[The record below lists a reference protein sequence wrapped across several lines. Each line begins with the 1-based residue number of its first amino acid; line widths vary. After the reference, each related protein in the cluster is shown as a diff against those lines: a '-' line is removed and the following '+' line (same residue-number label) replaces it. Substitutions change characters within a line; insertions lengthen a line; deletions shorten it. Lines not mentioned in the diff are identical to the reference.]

1 MCPVGVDTGGYW
13 RTLVFEK
20 EGAVQLWMLVGLV
33 VDGPDQLARLLDQ
46 RPILARYL
54 ALLVLAGPNPP
65 TVGELAERLD
75 SKPSPATVANELRRL
90 RHALGEDLLARLDPR
105 SVIPTADKPVR
116 LRLEPDLVDL
126 GRVRQCHALARQLLP
141 TQPEAAVHQVRM
153 ALSEWSTSEDV
164 ATTRTAYPLS
174 DEYIRERLEEERRSV
189 RLTYG
194 EALLCLGHVDEAEA
208 EFLAARATRQELSE
222 ILARPSCWGLDVGS
236 RRRILSCGRADLA
249 VKGRPD
255 VDASPTA
262 SARRTRALIGLL
274 QVDAGSGLGYQA
286 PAALVEH
293 VRAFLSSSDRVFVL
307 EGSLGLGKTSFC
319 LCLPDH
325 VPDGIVCQLHT
336 VPGFDPTR
344 ETLAAAVLRY
354 ADVPSDAADP
364 IADLERLLSTG
375 SSEWLFIIDGISSV
389 EEWHSLCRDLERI
402 LFRIDSP
409 RIKFFVTRRP
419 LPGAC
424 VSRYPLLSA
433 TLFRSTQQMDGP
445 SWELTPWTDNEAKA
459 KWDALPLPSC
469 MPYRG
474 FSPGLQRL
482 LRVPLYMR
490 LIGQN
495 LCEPPADIAT
505 VQSSYQMIEIC
516 VRAAL
521 NRVGA
526 DPNLAFA
533 ALRQL
538 ASEQYDGSFRR
549 TTTHSLRSFISPGE
563 EAALEA
569 GLLVSREGI
578 NDRHIVFAHDAIP
591 EFVLATSIVDETI
604 SFSDFPPGAACS
616 LNAITEAAATSA
628 LAASILRLVLFGLYH
643 RDPALLRRL
652 VLNPPHQSNIILAAA
667 VDNSADLPDLLP
679 PEHIARL
686 IRYAAEEHDVALA
699 ERLLNSQAAL
709 RAPELGQLLAHL
721 LRSLGSDIWPSI
733 RALVEIPTVIDSL
746 LDGLLQ
752 DIDLRNPQEARL
764 ASHLLARALLKGRS
778 LHHLADA
785 IQTHSQW
792 QVRAALPEALAR
804 LGASGADIVAH
815 CRAAL
820 FSDPDYKVRAA
831 AAAAAVPRLQEH
843 LDCLNRMLSDP
854 NWHVRGAALRALVEW
869 TPAARSQAVALLHTD
884 VWRPAPLD
892 TRIVWWE
899 VALLMDSTLALDSEE
914 DEACVRA
921 VFRLLR
927 TATDTLPLPL
937 TTRLAGFAQR
947 SASWCLRQ
955 EAERFNGPRADAFGG
970 RSRDRAEV
978 SARFRRLR
986 GRRVLQV
993 ALDSLD
999 RRQAVDI
1006 AAALTEA
1013 EVPLLEVGDP
1023 LVKRYGASIIEE
1035 VKSTAPNTVIVSEM
1049 MSADWSR
1056 DQVELAAF
1064 YGADVVLLIGPA
1076 SVLAVRA
1083 AVEAARRYG
1092 VALVIDVPHG
1102 RYSDMWVKSMEE
1114 CGVDG
1119 FVLTGNIDLGTSG
1132 PFIGESA
1139 ENLRRWTELPIGVS
1153 GGFDLPDILTA
1164 LDYDLD
1170 ILIVGRGVVD
1180 AIDPQSAALALMDQL
1195 AKTPSPW
1202 IEAPL

>member
-1 MCPVGVDTGGYW
+1 V
-13 RTLVFEK
+13 E
-20 EGAVQLWMLVGLV
+20 LWMLAGLV
-33 VDGPDQLARLLDQ
+33 VDGPDQLTRLLGQ

-75 SKPSPATVANELRRL
+75 SKPSPTTVANELRRL

-105 SVIPTADKPVR
+105 STIPTADKPVR
-116 LRLEPDLVDL
+116 LRLEPDSVDL
-126 GRVRQCHALARQLLP
+126 GRVRQRHALARQLLP
-141 TQPEAAVHQVRM
+141 TQPEAAVNEVRA
-153 ALSEWSTSEDV
+153 ALAEWATSEDV
-164 ATTRTAYPLS
+164 AAVRGAYPLP
-174 DEYIRERLEEERRSV
+174 DEYLRERLEEERRSV

-194 EALLCLGHVDEAEA
+194 EALLCLGDVDEAEA
-208 EFLAARATRQELSE
+208 EFLAARATRQELGKL
-222 ILARPSCWGLDVGS
+222 LARPSCSGLDVRI
-236 RRRILSCGRADLA
+236 RRRILSYGRAGSA
-249 VKGRPD
+249 AEGEPD
-255 VDASPTA
+255 VDAPAAA
-262 SARRTRALIGLL
+262 SARRTRALIDLL
-274 QVDAGSGLGYQA
+274 QVDAGAGLGYEA
-286 PAALVEH
+286 PVALVEH
-293 VRAFLSSSDRVFVL
+293 VQAFLSSSDRVFVL
-307 EGSLGLGKTSFC
+307 QGGLGLGKTSFC
-319 LCLPDH
+319 LYLPGH
-325 VPDGIVCQLHT
+325 VPDGMVCQLHT

-344 ETLAAAVLRY
+344 ETLAATILRY
-354 ADVPSDAADP
+354 ADVLLHTADAV
-364 IADLERLLSTG
+364 ADLERLLSTG
-375 SSEWLFIIDGISSV
+375 SSEWLIIIDGISIL
-389 EEWHSLCRDLERI
+389 EEWHNLCRDLERI

-419 LPGAC
+419 LPGTY
-424 VSRYPLLSA
+424 VSQYPLLSA
-433 TLFRSTQQMDGP
+433 TLSRPTQQANRP
-445 SWELTPWTDNEAKA
+445 SWELTPWTDDETKA
-459 KWDALPLPSC
+459 KWDALPLPSG

-474 FSPGLQRL
+474 FSPSLQRL
-482 LRVPLYMR
+482 LQVPLYMR
-490 LIGQN
+490 LIAQN
-495 LCEPPADIAT
+495 LCGPPAGIAT

-516 VRAAL
+516 VHAAL

-526 DPNLAFA
+526 DPNLVLAT
-533 ALRQL
+533 LRQL
-538 ASEQYDGSFRR
+538 ASEQYDRSFRR
-549 TTTHSLRSFISPGE
+549 TATHSLRSFISPGE

-578 NDRHIVFAHDAIP
+578 NDRHIVFTHDAIP
-591 EFVLATSIVDETI
+591 EFILATSIVDETI

-616 LNAITEAAATSA
+616 LNALTEAAATSA

-643 RDPALLRRL
+643 RNPVLLRRL
-652 VLNPPHQSNIILAAA
+652 VLNPPYQSNVILTAA

-686 IRYAAEEHDVALA
+686 IRYAAEEDDVALA
-699 ERLLNSQAAL
+699 ERLLNSHAAL
-709 RAPELGQLLAHL
+709 RAPELGQLLTHL

-733 RALVEIPTVIDSL
+733 RALVEIPTVMDSL
-746 LDGLLQ
+746 LDSLLQ

-792 QVRAALPEALAR
+792 QVRAALPEALSR
-804 LGASGADIVAH
+804 LGASGSDIIAH

-843 LDCLNRMLSDP
+843 LDCLDRMLSDP
-854 NWHVRGAALRALVEW
+854 NWHVRGAALRALVDW
-869 TPAARSQAVALLHTD
+869 IPAARSRVMALLD
-884 VWRPAPLD
+884 VDAWRSAPLD
-892 TRIVWWE
+892 ARIVWWE
-899 VALLMDSTLALDSEE
+899 VALLTDSALALDSEE

-927 TATDTLPLPL
+927 AATAELPPTLA
-937 TTRLAGFAQR
+937 TRLVNFARR

-955 EAERFNGPRADAFGG
+955 EAGRFNEPRTNIFGE

-986 GRRVLQV
+986 GRRILQV

-999 RRQAVDI
+999 RRQAAHI
-1006 AAALTEA
+1006 AAALMEA
-1013 EVPLLEVGDP
+1013 GVPLLEVGDP
-1023 LVKRYGASIIEE
+1023 LIKRYGASIIEE
-1035 VKSTAPNTVIVSEM
+1035 VKSAAPNAIIVSEM

-1064 YGADVVLLIGPA
+1064 FGADVVLLIGPA
-1076 SVLAVRA
+1076 SVLAVRG

-1092 VALVIDVPHG
+1092 MALIIDVPHSHC
-1102 RYSDMWVKSMEE
+1102 SDIWIKSMEE

-1119 FVLTGNIDLGTSG
+1119 FVLTGNIDIGTSG
-1132 PFIGESA
+1132 PFISESA
-1139 ENLRRWTELPIGVS
+1139 ENLRRWTELPIGIS

-1180 AIDPQSAALALMDQL
+1180 ATDPQVAALALMDQL
-1195 AKTPSPW
+1195 AKAPSPW
-1202 IEAPL
+1202 TETSL